1 MKEAVAQMQALA
13 DDAAKFYREGK
24 DREADA
30 ALDALLKKDR
40 EAGLISQF
48 FLEVFAYNFQSLEDE
63 KMLFAILEKNVELFP
78 GSFTACDLLASLYS
92 SRGKTELALKYFRKV
107 LELDPGNRNA
117 ARRIKELG
125 R

>member
-1 MKEAVAQMQALA
+1 LEKA
-13 DDAAKFYREGK
+13 
-24 DREADA
+24 
-30 ALDALLKKDR
+30 R

-48 FLEVFAYNFQSLEDE
+48 FLEVFAYNFQSPVDE

-78 GSFTACDLLASLYS
+78 GSFTACDLLASVYS

-117 ARRIKELG
+117 AQKVRELA